1 MAGIE
6 YGCQAAT
13 LRKWIYDVLADVAA
27 KDLFVIA
34 CDDVCGT
41 MLAVILVAATMA
53 GIVEDE
59 RILAR
64 CVGHE
69 IVHGLFN
76 IRLRWPAFG
85 ALVLFLVRHHDNIRV
100 AVAVDFHEQLLELLD
115 VIHRTGKWARP
126 IVGLGIV
133 WG

>member
-1 MAGIE
+1 
-6 YGCQAAT
+6 
-13 LRKWIYDVLADVAA
+13 
-27 KDLFVIA
+27 
-34 CDDVCGT
+34 

-53 GIVEDE
+53 RIVEDE

-69 IVHGLFN
+69 VDHGLFN
-76 IRLRWPAFG
+76 ILLGWPTFG
-85 ALVLFLVRHHDNIRV
+85 VPVLFLVRHHDNIGV
-100 AVAVDFHEQLLELLD
+100 VVAVDFYEQLLHLLD

-126 IVGLGIV
+126 IVRLGLV